1 MVIRSS
7 IHRIQS
13 VHTPRRALR
22 ATSLFR
28 ASTHPGSIAT
38 GNVSRRMFAASA
50 YRSDQPKTFENQSKL
65 PRLPVPDLEASLEGY
80 LKSLGPVLEEKV
92 GPCFF
97 LFWGDEYQVT
107 ILALATMF
115 VFSESCSCLRDCIV

>member
-1 MVIRSS
+1 
-7 IHRIQS
+7 
-13 VHTPRRALR
+13 
-22 ATSLFR
+22 
-28 ASTHPGSIAT
+28 
-38 GNVSRRMFAASA
+38 MFAAST

-97 LFWGDEYQVT
+97 PFWGDAYHVM
-107 ILALATMF
+107 ILALATVS
-115 VFSESCSCLRDCIV
+115 VFSEHCLCLRDCIV